1 MAYKSTR
8 EYDPLKEPVMI
19 PISEV
24 GLIAEAHGAPV
35 WGAAA
40 IDNLPGDREEIEGIL
55 PGARTVVV
63 LGSPHSRSAIAST
76 NIQVAQ
82 YLSLIHISEPTR
94 LGMISY
100 AVF

>member
-1 MAYKSTR
+1 MAYNTTR
-8 EYDPLKEPVMI
+8 EYQHRKEPVMI
-19 PISEV
+19 PISKV

-40 IDNLPGDREEIEGIL
+40 IDNLPGDREEIERIL
-55 PGARTVVV
+55 RGARTVVV

-82 YLSLIHISEPTR
+82 YDTIHAYDEVARASH
-94 LGMISY
+94 
-100 AVF
+100 AVAL